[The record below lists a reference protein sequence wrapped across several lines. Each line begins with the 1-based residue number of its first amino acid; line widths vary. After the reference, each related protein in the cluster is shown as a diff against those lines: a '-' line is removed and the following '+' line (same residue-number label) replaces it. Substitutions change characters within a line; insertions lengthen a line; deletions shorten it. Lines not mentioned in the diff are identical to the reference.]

1 MTVCINVLWFGHHLT
16 KMQWL
21 GIVIVF
27 GGIMM
32 EIINNYNLASKILPS
47 NDVRS
52 KEGEK
57 YNKIIPKE

>member
-1 MTVCINVLWFGHHLT
+1 
-16 KMQWL
+16 MQWL
-21 GIVIVF
+21 GILIVF

-32 EIINNYNLASKILPS
+32 EIINNYNLASKILP
-47 NDVRS
+47 NYDVRS